1 MTNSKLFMITLK
13 VTDLEQ
19 QNISV
24 KKDSEI
30 TFEDKVYQ
38 KQKVLSKRD
47 EDKIAQIVEEYS
59 SNNSEVIVVEH
70 KLFFSIWIDKKVETI
85 TETANTQQSTKKII
99 KKYRGISYEIE
110 VPENDHENNAVAIQ
124 QRKYRGKSY

>member
-1 MTNSKLFMITLK
+1 MITLK

-30 TFEDKVYQ
+30 TFENKVYI

-47 EDKIAQIVEEYS
+47 EGKITQIAEEYS
-59 SNNSEVIVVEH
+59 SNNLEIIVVEH
-70 KLFFSIWIDKKVETI
+70 KLFFSIWSEKPVENSN
-85 TETANTQQSTKKII
+85 ETVEKQESTKKII

-110 VPENDHENNAVAIQ
+110 VPENPQQNNSMAVT

>member
-1 MTNSKLFMITLK
+1 MITLK